1 MTGELELVSW
11 EYDGEKVMVRG
22 HFKAVPAVAGWT
34 AVYIVDDD
42 GNLLNTEPVCTVCE
56 RYHSWFIEWLQE
68 QKCPEMF
75 PPVRQG
81 K

>member
-1 MTGELELVSW
+1 MGFKLEMVSW
-11 EYDGEKVMVRG
+11 ELDGEKVMVRG

-56 RYHSWFIEWLQE
+56 RYHPWFVEVSSV
-68 QKCPEMF
+68 
-75 PPVRQG
+75 VRRVVAG
-81 K
+81 AEVS